1 MSLSIVPDSYLRL
14 WRFIIRNL
22 LRGPN
27 PDKRMRKMYILA
39 AIAALLVVGALAQSE
54 SDFCR

>member
-1 MSLSIVPDSYLRL
+1 MSLSTVPDSYLRL

-27 PDKRMRKMYILA
+27 PDKRMRKTYILA
-39 AIAALLVVGALAQSE
+39 GWNANLVRIKRSKV
-54 SDFCR
+54 